1 MSKMQ
6 IKRHCLLIEVM
17 YSEYFFSG
25 VNTPASCS
33 KQAARATPKGS
44 LRMLCAGDTENSKQP
59 EFYVEPDFPLNG
71 LAGTEIA
78 YTVGITNKKGG

>member
-17 YSEYFFSG
+17 HSEYFFSG
-25 VNTPASCS
+25 VKTPASCS

-59 EFYVEPDFPLNG
+59 EFYVEPF
-71 LAGTEIA
+71 
-78 YTVGITNKKGG
+78 ITRIFRMQTKKPSLVHKDD

>member
-1 MSKMQ
+1 MQ

-17 YSEYFFSG
+17 HSEDFFSG

-44 LRMLCAGDTENSKQP
+44 LRMLCAGDAENAKQP
-59 EFYVEPDFPLNG
+59 EFGSV
-71 LAGTEIA
+71 AK
-78 YTVGITNKKGG
+78 VCV